1 MHYIFT
7 IFPLAAAAALAP
19 GTQFSNL
26 PFKQTLPLEPIRDV
40 AAGNG
45 LSSIAASVEA
55 AAHEINLA
63 AKALSLA
70 SAKFTSGAS
79 LEPHQNALST
89 IKATKAIQDV
99 SNTIWT
105 SAVEVE
111 KKVGSLAISISQQ
124 NLVAQQPSLV
134 TAIKLQVQALLNLKD
149 VIVGVFKGVN
159 DQLGAFT
166 DAEKF
171 ALTAAIKAL
180 GTAVAKQADPLLR
193 LGQGLKLVGLTGLGN
208 VLTAL
213 TGSTSAFVSAATNAA
228 AIAPA
233 VTNVVAAVP
242 AVTGGTPLDS
252 SNRFEKYTNTSVSY
266 V

>member
-1 MHYIFT
+1 MHYIFA

-26 PFKQTLPLEPIRDV
+26 PFKQTLPLEPVGDV

-45 LSSIAASVEA
+45 LSSIAASVEV
-55 AAHEINLA
+55 AAHEINLG
-63 AKALSLA
+63 AKAFSLA

-124 NLVAQQPSLV
+124 NLVDQQPSLV
-134 TAIKLQVQALLNLKD
+134 AAIKLQVQALLNLKD
-149 VIVGVFKGVN
+149 VIVGVIKGVK

-166 DAEKF
+166 DAEKV

-180 GTAVAKQADPLLR
+180 GIAVAKQADPLLR
-193 LGQGLKLVGLTGLGN
+193 LGQGLKLVGLTGFGDA
-208 VLTAL
+208 LTAL
-213 TGSTSAFVSAATNAA
+213 TDSTGALVAAVPVATNVL
-228 AIAPA
+228 A
-233 VTNVVAAVP
+233 VVP
-242 AVTGGTPLDS
+242 AVTGGTPIAL
-252 SNRFEKYTNTSVSY
+252 E
-266 V
+266 